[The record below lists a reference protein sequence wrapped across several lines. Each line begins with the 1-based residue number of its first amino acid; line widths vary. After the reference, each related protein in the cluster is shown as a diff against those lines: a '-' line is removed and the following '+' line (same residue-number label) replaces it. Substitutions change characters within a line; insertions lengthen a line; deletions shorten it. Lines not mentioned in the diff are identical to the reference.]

1 MNIHFAEESDKYTEN
16 DRITPWNMGSGELR
30 KLLFVLIHIKISGQ
44 DEIQNVIQ
52 QFYESHS
59 RKNSSKSF
67 TKFSMPKR

>member
-1 MNIHFAEESDKYTEN
+1 
-16 DRITPWNMGSGELR
+16 MGSGELR
-30 KLLFVLIHIKISGQ
+30 KLLSVLIHIKISGQ